1 MKKLFTDE
9 EIGSILA
16 RFAIGLAIAGIA
28 GVVGFIIYIITL
40 K

>member
-16 RFAIGLAIAGIA
+16 RFAIGLAITGIA
-28 GVVGFIIYIITL
+28 GVICFVIYIMTL
-40 K
+40 R